1 MSSLQVT
8 PLTGTLGAEVGGVDL
23 RDADERTADE
33 IRSILLQYRV
43 VFFRGQPLT
52 AAELVK
58 LGLHFGELTPAH
70 PITPG
75 LDDQPEVLVLDTV
88 EQPAT
93 VSKRDRNAGQ
103 YKWHP
108 DVPFVQTPPMGS
120 LLNAQVIPERGGDT
134 QWADLVDAY
143 ETLSPPLRDIV
154 DGLEAVHD
162 ARRVF
167 TSEAKA
173 DSTGR
178 AKARLDALPP
188 VRHPVV
194 RVHPETGERALFV
207 NPRFTVRLHGFAPIE
222 SETILGLL
230 YDHIAQPE
238 RIVRWHWHEGD
249 LAFWDNRAT
258 AHYAIADYGTQHRRM
273 QRITIAGDRPYGPRD
288 LTPELAGA
296 AADS

>member
-1 MSSLQVT
+1 MSNVQVT
-8 PLTGTLGAEVGGVDL
+8 PLTGTLGAEVTGVDL
-23 RDADERTADE
+23 RRGDDRTVDA
-33 IRSILLQYRV
+33 IRSRLLEYRV
-43 VFFRGQPLT
+43 LFFRGQPLS
-52 AAELVK
+52 AAELVN
-58 LGLHFGELTPAH
+58 LGSQFGELTPAH

-88 EQPAT
+88 AQPAT

-103 YKWHP
+103 YKWHT
-108 DVPFVQTPPMGS
+108 DVTFVQAPPMGS
-120 LLNAQVIPERGGDT
+120 MLNAQVIPERGGDT

-143 ETLSPPLRDIV
+143 ESLSPPLRDIV

-167 TSEAKA
+167 TSEANA
-173 DSTGR
+173 DATGR
-178 AKARLDALPP
+178 SRARLDALPP

-207 NPRFTVRLHGFAPIE
+207 NPSFTVRLHGFAPVE
-222 SETILGLL
+222 SETILKLL

-238 RIVRWHWHEGD
+238 RVVRWHWREGD

-273 QRITIAGDRPYGPRD
+273 QRVTIAGDRPYGPRD
-288 LTPELAGA
+288 LTPERAAATAGA
-296 AADS
+296 